1 MEDARNIATLTVDIE
16 DGTLAIED
24 KSPGEG
30 GFTLLPAGV
39 LAMYHLHISELD
51 EGIGDIETMPPAKE
65 VKVTV
70 LVVGNKYSIADLSI
84 PEGTS
89 ITHIGL
95 LYAGLAI
102 AEGMIEVMLEEAEEE
117 VLAEHA
123 DGPLATAQGWT
134 GGPKE
139 VEA

>member
-1 MEDARNIATLTVDIE
+1 MEDVRNIATLTVDLE

-24 KSPGEG
+24 KSPGDG

-117 VLAEHA
+117 VLAA
-123 DGPLATAQGWT
+123 AQGWT